1 MKSVLTSSINNYL
14 GIIAL
19 LHKEFG
25 LPNPLVDD
33 WVLKSLLSG
42 IKRVKGSTVK
52 QKLPITLDILLGIRR
67 IINLNISYDASF
79 WAVCLTAFF
88 GVFKKCNLLSES
100 DIQYD
105 PNEQFSWSRFQF
117 FHWGA
122 LVQVSWS
129 KTIQFRER
137 SVCIPLPYIPYSL
150 LCPASSVLHAM
161 SFTKMSLPTSHAF
174 AYFDP
179 RSRKPTCLT
188 YQSFLS
194 KLGECISRLGFPQ
207 GMFASHSFRRGG
219 ASFAFQSGV
228 PVELIKMLGDWKSD
242 AVLLYLTVPLSIR
255 LQSINMMSKA
265 VIQHCAH

>member
-1 MKSVLTSSINNYL
+1 M
-14 GIIAL
+14 
-19 LHKEFG
+19 
-25 LPNPLVDD
+25 
-33 WVLKSLLSG
+33 
-42 IKRVKGSTVK
+42 
-52 QKLPITLDILLGIRR
+52 DILLGIRR

-79 WAVCLTAFF
+79 WAVCLTAFLGLF
-88 GVFKKCNLLSES
+88 RKSNLFPVS

-105 PNEQFSWSRFQF
+105 PNKQFSRSSFQF
-117 FHWGA
+117 LSLGA
-122 LVQVSWS
+122 LVQVTWS

-150 LCPASSVLHAM
+150 LCPASSVLHAT

-174 AYFDP
+174 AYFDI

-188 YQSFLS
+188 YRSFLS
-194 KLGECISRLGFPQ
+194 KLRECLSGLGFPP

-219 ASFAFQSGV
+219 ASFAFHSGV
-228 PVELIKMLGDWKSD
+228 PVELIKMLEDWKSN

-255 LQSINMMSKA
+255 LHSINMTSKA

>member
-1 MKSVLTSSINNYL
+1 M
-14 GIIAL
+14 
-19 LHKEFG
+19 
-25 LPNPLVDD
+25 
-33 WVLKSLLSG
+33 
-42 IKRVKGSTVK
+42 
-52 QKLPITLDILLGIRR
+52 GIRR

-88 GVFKKCNLLSES
+88 GLFRKSNLLPVS

-105 PNEQFSWSRFQF
+105 SNKQFSRSSFQF

-122 LVQVSWS
+122 LVQVGWS

-161 SFTKMSLPTSHAF
+161 SFTRMSLPTSHAF
-174 AYFDP
+174 AYFDL
-179 RSRKPTCLT
+179 RSRRPTCLT
-188 YQSFLS
+188 YRSFLS
-194 KLGECISRLGFPQ
+194 KLRECLPRLGFPP
-207 GMFASHSFRRGG
+207 GMYASHSFRRGG
-219 ASFAFQSGV
+219 ASFVFQSGV

-242 AVLLYLTVPLSIR
+242 AVLLYLVVPLSIR